1 MNGSHF
7 HSFPRILVIGAFLL
21 ASGTYDR
28 FAAGTTLQELFNG
41 GSIVAGDS
49 QFSDF
54 EMISLDSTAAVTPDL
69 SQIDV
74 VPLVSDLSNPG
85 LQFSTNGQLQISG
98 VEAIDLVFKFR
109 VDALAGIN
117 TFTNHALTLDGIR
130 FGGTGGLANITDE
143 VTNRFGGDLGSTLV
157 FDNTKSNSTKSLDT
171 LNFAP
176 QPEVS
181 VISKVFIQGLSTT
194 DALNL
199 ASFTQSFSQTGPAV
213 LPGDFNHDKVVD
225 TADIQAMLTALTDF
239 NSYQAAHELSDDE
252 LVLLGDLNGDGLV
265 TNADLQG
272 LINLLANGSSSG
284 GGTLTAVPEPA
295 SVAMAILGSL
305 SLVASA
311 ALVRIRRSVGDH
323 ATDVIA

>member
-1 MNGSHF
+1 MNGSRF

-85 LQFSTNGQLQISG
+85 LQFSANGQLQISG

-130 FGGTGGLANITDE
+130 FGGTGGLASITDE
-143 VTNRFGGDLGSTLV
+143 VEASAECPRR
-157 FDNTKSNSTKSLDT
+157 NTTRVPPTRHLRAGERNMKKKRSL
-171 LNFAP
+171 
-176 QPEVS
+176 
-181 VISKVFIQGLSTT
+181 
-194 DALNL
+194 
-199 ASFTQSFSQTGPAV
+199 AV
-213 LPGDFNHDKVVD
+213 KCGQA
-225 TADIQAMLTALTDF
+225 TAYVALTV
-239 NSYQAAHELSDDE
+239 ERE
-252 LVLLGDLNGDGLV
+252 
-265 TNADLQG
+265 T
-272 LINLLANGSSSG
+272 G
-284 GGTLTAVPEPA
+284 GPLP
-295 SVAMAILGSL
+295 
-305 SLVASA
+305 
-311 ALVRIRRSVGDH
+311 RR
-323 ATDVIA
+323 